1 LFIERYNDYQN
12 VEHQKM
18 LKKNKD
24 SELRHSANM
33 ERLYEEME
41 RIEKENADKAFKK
54 YCGIVK
60 IFFFKFYLF
69 IFYSIF
75 IEKNKQKNR
84 DKEKKMLEINY
95 KKNNID

>member
-33 ERLYEEME
+33 EKLYEKME

-75 IEKNKQKNR
+75 IEKNKQKNI

>member
-1 LFIERYNDYQN
+1 MFIERYNDYQN

>member
-1 LFIERYNDYQN
+1 MFIERYNEHQN
-12 VEHQKM
+12 GEHQKI

-24 SELRHSANM
+24 SEMRHSANM

-41 RIEKENADKAFKK
+41 RIEKENAEKAFKK

-60 IFFFKFYLF
+60 LYFFNIFLIYY
-69 IFYSIF
+69 YSIF
-75 IEKNKQKNR
+75 IEKNNKKNIN
-84 DKEKKMLEINY
+84 KEKKMLVINY

>member
-1 LFIERYNDYQN
+1 MFIERYNDYQN

-41 RIEKENADKAFKK
+41 RIEKENAEKAFKK

>member
-1 LFIERYNDYQN
+1 MFIERYNDYQN

-33 ERLYEEME
+33 EKLYEKME